1 MTTIECKEVCMSF
14 GDQIVLDHI
23 SMRFENGHI
32 YGITGR
38 NGSGKTVLLKLICGL
53 MTPTSGMILM
63 NGKPV
68 GASGTMHA
76 EIGALIERPGFLG
89 QYSGYKN
96 LYLLAKLRNKI
107 GKMEIVQ
114 TMQNSWAGSDAQKE
128 GGILFLGYE
137 AETGHRTGCDGES
150 WIFSFWIEPLNA
162 IDSDGVNRIRK
173 LILAQKQAGKLIIV
187 CSHIQSDIDHLADQ
201 VVHLQE
207 GKLHEVHASCPVVP
221 HSAGGMAS

>member
-1 MTTIECKEVCMSF
+1 MTTIECKSF

-76 EIGALIERPGFLG
+76 EIGAGFLVNTPG
-89 QYSGYKN
+89 IRICICLQSCGIKSAKWKLYKQC
-96 LYLLAKLRNKI
+96 K
-107 GKMEIVQ
+107 Q
-114 TMQNSWAGSDAQKE
+114 
-128 GGILFLGYE
+128 LG
-137 AETGHRTGCDGES
+137 
-150 WIFSFWIEPLNA
+150 WIRRSKRGWHPIPW
-162 IDSDGVNRIRK
+162 V
-173 LILAQKQAGKLIIV
+173 
-187 CSHIQSDIDHLADQ
+187 
-201 VVHLQE
+201 
-207 GKLHEVHASCPVVP
+207 
-221 HSAGGMAS
+221 

>member
-96 LYLLAKLRNKI
+96 LYLLAKLTCDYAAQQGIDPKTALTLFY
-107 GKMEIVQ
+107 Q
-114 TMQNSWAGSDAQKE
+114 TMKGSADMLLNSGKDPQALMDMVTSKGGTTFALLNVLKE
-128 GGILFLGYE
+128 QGFNE
-137 AETGHRTGCDGES
+137 AMISSFEACTHRAEELS
-150 WIFSFWIEPLNA
+150 I
-162 IDSDGVNRIRK
+162 
-173 LILAQKQAGKLIIV
+173 
-187 CSHIQSDIDHLADQ
+187 
-201 VVHLQE
+201 
-207 GKLHEVHASCPVVP
+207 
-221 HSAGGMAS
+221 

>member
-89 QYSGYKN
+89 EYSGICLQSCGIKSAKWKLYKQC
-96 LYLLAKLRNKI
+96 K
-107 GKMEIVQ
+107 Q
-114 TMQNSWAGSDAQKE
+114 
-128 GGILFLGYE
+128 LG
-137 AETGHRTGCDGES
+137 
-150 WIFSFWIEPLNA
+150 WIRRSKRGWHPIPW
-162 IDSDGVNRIRK
+162 V
-173 LILAQKQAGKLIIV
+173 
-187 CSHIQSDIDHLADQ
+187 
-201 VVHLQE
+201 
-207 GKLHEVHASCPVVP
+207 
-221 HSAGGMAS
+221 

>member
-76 EIGALIERPGFLG
+76 EIGAL
-89 QYSGYKN
+89 
-96 LYLLAKLRNKI
+96 
-107 GKMEIVQ
+107 ME
-114 TMQNSWAGSDAQKE
+114 NPD
-128 GGILFLGYE
+128 ILIL
-137 AETGHRTGCDGES
+137 D
-150 WIFSFWIEPLNA
+150 EPLNA

>member
-114 TMQNSWAGSDAQKE
+114 TMQTVGLDPTLKKRVASYSLGMKQRLGIAQAVME
-128 GGILFLGYE
+128 NPDILIL
-137 AETGHRTGCDGES
+137 D
-150 WIFSFWIEPLNA
+150 EPLNA

-221 HSAGGMAS
+221 HSSGGMAS

>member
-76 EIGALIERPGFLG
+76 ETVS
-89 QYSGYKN
+89 YTH
-96 LYLLAKLRNKI
+96 LR
-107 GKMEIVQ
+107 
-114 TMQNSWAGSDAQKE
+114 AH
-128 GGILFLGYE
+128 
-137 AETGHRTGCDGES
+137 ET
-150 WIFSFWIEPLNA
+150 LMK
-162 IDSDGVNRIRK
+162 GVGR
-173 LILAQKQAGKLIIV
+173 GW
-187 CSHIQSDIDHLADQ
+187 
-201 VVHLQE
+201 
-207 GKLHEVHASCPVVP
+207 
-221 HSAGGMAS
+221 M

>member
-68 GASGTMHA
+68 GASGTMR
-76 EIGALIERPGFLG
+76 GDWRF
-89 QYSGYKN
+89 
-96 LYLLAKLRNKI
+96 
-107 GKMEIVQ
+107 
-114 TMQNSWAGSDAQKE
+114 D
-128 GGILFLGYE
+128 
-137 AETGHRTGCDGES
+137 
-150 WIFSFWIEPLNA
+150 
-162 IDSDGVNRIRK
+162 
-173 LILAQKQAGKLIIV
+173 
-187 CSHIQSDIDHLADQ
+187 
-201 VVHLQE
+201 
-207 GKLHEVHASCPVVP
+207 
-221 HSAGGMAS
+221 